1 MGNKKQHENFNLFIA
16 AGFSQD
22 PTSLDSYG
30 GLETLQIE
38 PEVVEPV
45 TVRSIGPDSESA
57 IVPETDSAC
66 TTCIADNYDNCIG
79 NAMLV
84 DCKVNEE
91 SCQLIERRRG
101 GIVEFVEM
109 GCKALRACENDK
121 KDNKKMCTKL
131 IVDKNDAIRPSVCRT
146 CFATNQAGREA
157 QTSFCQTVK
166 SELKGK
172 WFWSQDRYVE

>member
-1 MGNKKQHENFNLFIA
+1 MKISIFFIA
-16 AGFSQD
+16 VGFSQD
-22 PTSLDSYG
+22 PTSLGSYG

-38 PEVVEPV
+38 EEPV
-45 TVRSIGPDSESA
+45 TVRSISIGPDTETA
-57 IVPETDSAC
+57 IVPETDSSC
-66 TTCIADNYDNCIG
+66 TTCISDNYAHCIG
-79 NAMLV
+79 NATLV

-101 GIVEFVEM
+101 GVVNFVEM

-131 IVDKNDAIRPSVCRT
+131 ITDKNDAIRPSVCRT
-146 CFATNQAGREA
+146 CFATNQAGRDA
-157 QTSFCQTVK
+157 QTAFCQRVK
-166 SELKGK
+166 TEIKGK